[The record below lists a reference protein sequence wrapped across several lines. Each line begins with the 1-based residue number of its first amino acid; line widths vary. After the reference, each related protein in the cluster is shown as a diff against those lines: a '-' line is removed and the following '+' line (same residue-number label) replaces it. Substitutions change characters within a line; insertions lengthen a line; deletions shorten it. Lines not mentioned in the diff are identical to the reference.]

1 MQEGGQTPELSRE
14 GWRKGN
20 SVPRRRGQELWT
32 VIPSRRNWWAKVLS
46 NENGS
51 YDEMRENER
60 VVGGARE
67 MSRGKGVRC
76 RQSGY
81 VQQTRFLESLVES
94 LIHYLKNN
102 EKSSKS
108 FQPKGANF
116 FTCYMFTQTCIRTG
130 LNLIDLLILY
140 HLDSLEHSSQSFV
153 AFRVLNYWTFS
164 SIYLILTTNNIGIY
178 RTQKEYFT

>member
-1 MQEGGQTPELSRE
+1 
-14 GWRKGN
+14 
-20 SVPRRRGQELWT
+20 
-32 VIPSRRNWWAKVLS
+32 
-46 NENGS
+46 
-51 YDEMRENER
+51 MRESER

-67 MSRGKGVRC
+67 MTRGKGVRG

-94 LIHYLKNN
+94 LVHYLKNN

-116 FTCYMFTQTCIRTG
+116 FTCYMFTCIRTG
-130 LNLIDLLILY
+130 LNLTDLLILY

-153 AFRVLNYWTFS
+153 AFRVLNY
-164 SIYLILTTNNIGIY
+164 
-178 RTQKEYFT
+178 

>member
-1 MQEGGQTPELSRE
+1 MNCYSKQKKLMGKGSEQRERLLWWNEGKWESGWGYKGDVKRE
-14 GWRKGN
+14 R
-20 SVPRRRGQELWT
+20 
-32 VIPSRRNWWAKVLS
+32 
-46 NENGS
+46 
-51 YDEMRENER
+51 
-60 VVGGARE
+60 RE
-67 MSRGKGVRC
+67 MSRGKGVRG

-94 LIHYLKNN
+94 LVHYLKNN

-116 FTCYMFTQTCIRTG
+116 FTCYMFTCIRTG
-130 LNLIDLLILY
+130 LNLTDLLILY